1 LLAEPLRV
9 SFPRSRERC
18 HSHMEH
24 SMRDLDR
31 LREQD
36 PEERGRQLGVWLVL
50 AMILLGL
57 FGAVF
62 VVWNRASRAKS
73 DEPDPLDQLA
83 AAQSPRARETAGQG
97 NDVKPSLDPTKLTFE
112 RNLTGEE
119 DRPEVIA
126 ALAAAAREEEELAA
140 QADKDTDNDEA
151 DDAPVAIPMVKRVPP
166 ASAQIP
172 AGLSVSSAGSKLE
185 KAARHDKLVAAALPK
200 AHNAHTRASSG
211 ADGEFILQVMSYE
224 AKDEA
229 DAFASALR
237 DRGHEAFVAAGHVE
251 GRSRTYRVR
260 IGPFKSKG
268 AADAYRREFEE
279 KERMNTIVVRRS
291 DDE

>member
-1 LLAEPLRV
+1 
-9 SFPRSRERC
+9 
-18 HSHMEH
+18 
-24 SMRDLDR
+24 MRDLDR
-31 LREQD
+31 LQEQD
-36 PEERGRQLGVWLVL
+36 PEERGRQAGVWLVL
-50 AMILLGL
+50 ALLILGV

-62 VVWNRASRAKS
+62 AVWNRANRAKTE
-73 DEPDPLDQLA
+73 EPDPLDRLA
-83 AAQSPRARETAGQG
+83 AAQTPRARDAAGQG
-97 NDVKPSLDPTKLTFE
+97 SDIKPSVDPTKLTFE
-112 RNLTGEE
+112 RTLTGEE

-140 QADKDTDNDEA
+140 ANAADSDER
-151 DDAPVAIPMVKRVPP
+151 DDDEGETEEGPAAVRPSPIARLAPNP
-166 ASAQIP
+166 AQIP
-172 AGLSVSSAGSKLE
+172 AGLTASSAGSKLE

-224 AKDEA
+224 AKDDA

-237 DRGHEAFVAAGHVE
+237 DRGHEAFVVAGHVD
-251 GRSRTYRVR
+251 GRGRTYRVR
-260 IGPFKSKG
+260 IGPFKSKP

-279 KERMNTIVVRRS
+279 KERMNTIVVKRQ

>member
-1 LLAEPLRV
+1 
-9 SFPRSRERC
+9 
-18 HSHMEH
+18 
-24 SMRDLDR
+24 MRDLDR

-50 AMILLGL
+50 ATMLLVL

-62 VVWNRASRAKS
+62 VVWSRANRAKN
-73 DEPDPLDQLA
+73 DEPDPLDQLG
-83 AAQSPRARETAGQG
+83 AAQMPRGRDAAGQG
-97 NDVKPSLDPTKLTFE
+97 NDAKPSLDPTKLTFE

-140 QADKDTDNDEA
+140 AYDDDEA
-151 DDAPVAIPMVKRVPP
+151 DEAPALKRVAP

-172 AGLSVSSAGSKLE
+172 AGMAASSAGSKLE

-224 AKDEA
+224 VKEEA
-229 DAFASALR
+229 DAFATALR
-237 DRGHEAFVAAGHVE
+237 DRGHEAFVAAGHVD
-251 GRSRTYRVR
+251 GRGRTYRVR

-279 KERMNTIVVRRS
+279 RERMNTIVVRR

>member
-1 LLAEPLRV
+1 
-9 SFPRSRERC
+9 
-18 HSHMEH
+18 
-24 SMRDLDR
+24 MRDLDR

-50 AMILLGL
+50 ATVLLVL
-57 FGAVF
+57 FGTVF
-62 VVWNRASRAKS
+62 VVWSRANRAKN
-73 DEPDPLDQLA
+73 DEPDPLDQLG
-83 AAQSPRARETAGQG
+83 AAQGPRSREAAGQG
-97 NDVKPSLDPTKLTFE
+97 NDAKPSLDPTKLTFE
-112 RNLTGEE
+112 RTLTGEE

-126 ALAAAAREEEELAA
+126 ALAAAAREEAELAA
-140 QADKDTDNDEA
+140 AAEKAKGTINDSDKDTDSDKDNEA
-151 DDAPVAIPMVKRVPP
+151 DEDDDLPSVKRVPP

-172 AGLSVSSAGSKLE
+172 AGLTVSSSGSKLE
-185 KAARHDKLVAAALPK
+185 KSARHDKLVAAALPK

-237 DRGHEAFVAAGHVE
+237 DRGHEAFVAAGNVD
-251 GRSRTYRVR
+251 GRGRTYRVR
-260 IGPFKSKG
+260 IGPFKSKA

-279 KERMNTIVVRRS
+279 RERMNTIVVRRQ